1 MVSLSMAPTDSPLP
15 RRIVHKSKGKSYTN
29 IGICT
34 YFAMLFRMN
43 ELAPKKRKMT
53 DDQIAAEIEKEYPN
67 RPSAQC
73 FRGPNKKR
81 TINEYR
87 LRYNSGRFTHGTPP
101 TIYSYRYDSMGN
113 RVDGRTGKYPLPAI
127 QVLGLQSSHRYHRGL
142 NETR

>member
-1 MVSLSMAPTDSPLP
+1 MVSLSMAPTHPLP
-15 RRIVHKSKGKSYTN
+15 SRRIIHKSRGRSYTN

-67 RPSAQC
+67 RPSAFC
-73 FRGPNKKR
+73 FRGPNKRR

-87 LRYNSGRFTHGTPP
+87 LKYNSGRFTNGTSPANP
-101 TIYSYRYDSMGN
+101 SYRYDSMGN
-113 RVDGRTGKYPLPAI
+113 RVDGRTGKKVLPAI
-127 QVLGLQSSHRYHRGL
+127 QVLGLKSSHRYHRGL
-142 NETR
+142 NG